1 MKFLNLAILTFCV
14 IFKGFAFWIGY
25 RAMDDEAPT
34 EDRLHGKWLADGLDI
49 VANVLLLLFLAS
61 AILMIVC
68 QW

>member
-1 MKFLNLAILTFCV
+1 MTVAFLTLAILTFCV

-25 RAMDDEAPT
+25 KAMDDEVPI
-34 EDRLHGKWLADGLDI
+34 EDRLHGRWLADGLDI
-49 VANVLLLLFLAS
+49 VANVLFLVS